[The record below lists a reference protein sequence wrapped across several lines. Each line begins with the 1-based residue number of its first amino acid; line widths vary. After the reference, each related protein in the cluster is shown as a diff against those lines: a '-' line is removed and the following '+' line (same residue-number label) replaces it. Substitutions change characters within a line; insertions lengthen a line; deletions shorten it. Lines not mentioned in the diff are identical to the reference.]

1 MQEIYFFIC
10 QNISNQ
16 NKGEKMTTNKINKYL
31 FALGSF
37 VIVIYLAS
45 NTSNQHNEIVTNSDN
60 SIDTNIN
67 QIDDSDF
74 STNLKELNNSTEYLS
89 DKLYEET
96 NSDENESF
104 ESKIKK
110 TIPIINSIKIAEQ
123 IDIDEKSETY
133 RDPINSYKTITTLD
147 KNVIKDINYYPEFYI
162 WTSIN
167 TELVDLKTTKE
178 VNYEQIVYEFNPT
191 NLSITVSCNNQIIAN
206 KDFQINAKT
215 PRWREWIKIDL
226 DPFESESI
234 LGQWNVKIV
243 NIENKEVL
251 EFRSFNFNK
260 EFNHDEIKQTAQV
273 LD

>member
-16 NKGEKMTTNKINKYL
+16 NKGEKMATNKINKYL

-45 NTSNQHNEIVTNSDN
+45 NTSNEYNEIVANSDN
-60 SIDTNIN
+60 STNTDFN
-67 QIDDSDF
+67 QIDNSDF
-74 STNLKELNNSTEYLS
+74 STNIKELNNLIEYS
-89 DKLYEET
+89 VDELYEET
-96 NSDENESF
+96 NTHENESF
-104 ESKIKK
+104 EPQIKK
-110 TIPIINSIKIAEQ
+110 SIPTINSIKIAKQ
-123 IDIDEKSETY
+123 IDIDEESETY

-147 KNVIKDINYYPEFYI
+147 KNVIKDINYYPVFYV

-178 VNYEQIVYEFNPT
+178 MSNEQNIYEFNPT

-234 LGQWNVKIV
+234 LGQWNIEIV
-243 NIENKEVL
+243 DIENKEIL
-251 EFRSFNFNK
+251 ESRSFNFNK
-260 EFNHDEIKQTAQV
+260 EFNHDEIKQTAQAI
-273 LD
+273 D

>member
-16 NKGEKMTTNKINKYL
+16 NKGEKMATNKINKYL

-45 NTSNQHNEIVTNSDN
+45 NTSNEHNEIVANSDN
-60 SIDTNIN
+60 SINTDFN
-67 QIDDSDF
+67 QIDNSDF
-74 STNLKELNNSTEYLS
+74 STNVKELNNSTEYSVDELH
-89 DKLYEET
+89 EET
-96 NSDENESF
+96 YTYENESF
-104 ESKIKK
+104 ESKTKK
-110 TIPIINSIKIAEQ
+110 SIPTINSIKIAKQ

-147 KNVIKDINYYPEFYI
+147 KNVIKDINYYPEFYV

-178 VNYEQIVYEFNPT
+178 ISNEQNVYEFNPT

-234 LGQWNVKIV
+234 LGQWNIEIV
-243 NIENKEVL
+243 DIENKEIL
-251 EFRSFNFNK
+251 ESRSFNFNK
-260 EFNHDEIKQTAQV
+260 EFNHDKIKQTAQV